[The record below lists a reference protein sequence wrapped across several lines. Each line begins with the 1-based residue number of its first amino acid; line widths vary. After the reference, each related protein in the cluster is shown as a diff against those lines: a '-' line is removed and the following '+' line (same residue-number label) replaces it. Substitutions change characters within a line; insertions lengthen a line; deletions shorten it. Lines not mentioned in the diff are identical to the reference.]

1 MISFIKL
8 CCHSLLPA
16 VAQLARY
23 YVYSVYF
30 SWCEILTI
38 LTGFFFFAGLCWD
51 LLLGFRRVVIS
62 SYSCWF
68 CFILSGCLFSKL
80 MKYLYIARHLAAKFG
95 TLSAVLKW

>member
-1 MISFIKL
+1 MISFIKY

-23 YVYSVYF
+23 YVYSVYC
-30 SWCEILTI
+30 SQCEILRI
-38 LTGFFFFAGLCWD
+38 LTGFFVGLCWG

-62 SYSCWF
+62 SYSCCF
-68 CFILSGCLFSKL
+68 CFILFGCLFSKP

-95 TLSAVLKW
+95 TFSAVLM